1 MSIQYIFD
9 LDNTVIDS
17 THRQLY
23 KLNGSLD
30 LDHWLENNT
39 AENIAAD
46 KLLPLANEM
55 RRAYDLGYKIIICSA
70 RVMSDN
76 DFRFLH
82 NNNLPFHVC
91 LNRKKGDTSPDN
103 ILKERL
109 LKRYAVSHVGSW
121 RKFISTSI
129 MYDDNRGV
137 INHLR
142 DLGLRVYNSWKY
154 NLGEKYA

>member
-17 THRQLY
+17 THRQFY

-55 RRAYDLGYKIIICSA
+55 RRAYDLGYTIVICSA
-70 RVMSDN
+70 RVMGKHDFQFLKDN
-76 DFRFLH
+76 D
-82 NNNLPFHVC
+82 LPYHVC
-91 LNRKKGDTSPDN
+91 LNRKEGDNSPDN
-103 ILKERL
+103 KLKQRL
-109 LKRYAVSHVGSW
+109 LKRYAVENGISW
-121 RKFISTSI
+121 KRFISTSI
-129 MYDDNRGV
+129 MFDDNRGV

-142 DLGLRVYNSWKY
+142 DLGLRVYNSWKI
-154 NLGEKYA
+154 NLGKQYA